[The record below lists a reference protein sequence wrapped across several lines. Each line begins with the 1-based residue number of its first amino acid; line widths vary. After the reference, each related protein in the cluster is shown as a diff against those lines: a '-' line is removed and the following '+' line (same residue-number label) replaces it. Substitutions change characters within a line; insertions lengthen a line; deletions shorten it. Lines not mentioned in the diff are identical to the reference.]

1 MKLLY
6 HCHCK
11 VAETVPVRPIRWY
24 QAPTI
29 LAALSTRLGLKVT
42 LFSLFPLSLKSVD
55 SFSCPLRHVA
65 QAQWIPHPRKP
76 SLCHTSN
83 WPVLDQLTEQP
94 CRLSPQTCADK
105 QSTSHIL
112 ILDEAS
118 GQNSLWQGL
127 VQSRLLT
134 SNRIISCISRFQ
146 LLWYILHKII
156 YLGTLLECHHCSK
169 KPTMMYTIRDMK
181 GNCLLTKCYGV
192 WIYHGQTSPSCVGH
206 RIRDNKWTIILPGY
220 LLLLLCL
227 RMHHV
232 RAPCDK
238 HWTSSCPISVG
249 KPSDLIT
256 ICTFVL
262 RTSDLTQQTTN
273 IKVFPAIRHY
283 E

>member
-1 MKLLY
+1 MLF
-6 HCHCK
+6 
-11 VAETVPVRPIRWY
+11 TVPLSLHVSWDSSSKTHQMIPSTHNTCSSINSIR
-24 QAPTI
+24 I
-29 LAALSTRLGLKVT
+29 ESHIV
-42 LFSLFPLSLKSVD
+42 LFVPLKSVD

-192 WIYHGQTSPSCVGH
+192 WIYHGQTSPPCVGH

-220 LLLLLCL
+220 LTFASLPQN
-227 RMHHV
+227 
-232 RAPCDK
+232 A
-238 HWTSSCPISVG
+238 SCPG
-249 KPSDLIT
+249 PM
-256 ICTFVL
+256 
-262 RTSDLTQQTTN
+262 R
-273 IKVFPAIRHY
+273 
-283 E
+283 